1 MTEKLTMEQ
10 GEEMTEPVLIPHS
23 NELGRLLQAQRELC
37 ATLTAAGGGIY
48 APCLPL
54 FVRFPASAAVH
65 TVTACTLT
73 HLRADCDRLM
83 LDAAVTTPQGSVS
96 ATLALARLLSPSTS
110 ASLVFDDDSA
120 RSATGATVD
129 NGAHLVSGG
138 GTRVGVAASDGVR
151 SVSASTAAE
160 VAVIARIRAWLLP
173 LPLPVFRMARVQ
185 YTRDGHCV
193 QWAVTESRWCKA
205 QH

>member
-10 GEEMTEPVLIPHS
+10 GEEMTETVLIPHS

-73 HLRADCDRLM
+73 HLRADCDRLV

-96 ATLALARLLSPSTS
+96 ATLALTRLLSPSTS
-110 ASLVFDDDSA
+110 TSLVFDDDSA
-120 RSATGATVD
+120 RSATGSTVD
-129 NGAHLVSGG
+129 NGARLVSGG
-138 GTRVGVAASDGVR
+138 GTRVGDGVR

-185 YTRDGHCV
+185 YMRDGHCV